1 MKTAKNVD
9 GISKMKLP
17 SMKIAK
23 NVDRKFKNQIPSM
36 KTAYHV
42 RPAEGVAI
50 EIMSVGERGQHAI
63 HVQHGSVTEYKNSTS
78 VTDAKGGI
86 IMHVNFCC
94 SGSQMSIVCTCQ
106 DVCYFICGHVQK
118 IGNGFHVHS
127 F

>member
-9 GISKMKLP
+9 DSSKMKLP
-17 SMKIAK
+17 SMKTAK
-23 NVDRKFKNQIPSM
+23 NVDDSSKMKLPSM
-36 KTAYHV
+36 KTASHV

-50 EIMSVGERGQHAI
+50 ESMSVGERGQHAI

-86 IMHVNFCC
+86 IMHVNLCS

-106 DVCYFICGHVQK
+106 DVCYFICGHV
-118 IGNGFHVHS
+118 
-127 F
+127 